1 VGKSG
6 TILVVDDEERL
17 RVSLGE
23 ILGSWGYEQ
32 RLAADGRAALAALS
46 RGGIDLALVDVR
58 MPAVGGMD
66 VLRRARALA
75 PDLPV
80 VMMTGYPSV
89 ESAVVA
95 MKYGA
100 VDFYTKPLDLPRLKE
115 DLERILA
122 ARASPPVRSA
132 EGVEGDISG
141 ARLAG
146 ESQAIRDLRASI
158 ARVAPTDAPVVI
170 TGESGTGKELAAEA
184 LHALSRRGR
193 NLLLKVNCTAIP
205 EGLLESELFGH
216 ERGAFTGAD
225 ARKAGLMEQAHGG
238 TVLLDEIG
246 DMDLRLQAKLLRF
259 LQDGG
264 FRRVGGSEQL
274 RSDARV
280 VAATHRDLV
289 ALIAAGEFREDL
301 YYRLSV
307 ICLRVPPLREHL
319 DDVPLLARRFV
330 AESSLRYGKPPPA
343 LGTELLT
350 VLLQK
355 PWPGNVRELKNCME
369 RAVIFC
375 DGPVLGPEHLPDQYR
390 AGEPLHAAGAL
401 GHARE
406 LVERGLL
413 LDALARAGG
422 NRTRAAE
429 LLGINRRTLYYKLER
444 LGIDPDGS
452 SRDP

>member
-1 VGKSG
+1 MGEPG

-23 ILGSWGYEQ
+23 ILESWGYARE
-32 RLAADGRAALAALS
+32 LAADGRAALAAIE
-46 RGGIDLALVDVR
+46 RGGVDLALVDVR

-75 PDLPV
+75 PELPV
-80 VMMTGYPSV
+80 VMMTGYASV

-100 VDFYTKPLDLPRLKE
+100 VDFYTKPLDLPRLKV
-115 DLERILA
+115 DLARILS
-122 ARASPPVRSA
+122 ARASPPARPA
-132 EGVEGDISG
+132 QG
-141 ARLAG
+141 AGGEVPGPRLAG
-146 ESQAIRDLRASI
+146 ESRAIRELRSAI
-158 ARVAPTDAPVVI
+158 ERVAPTDAPVVI

-184 LHALSRRGR
+184 LHALSRRSRG
-193 NLLLKVNCTAIP
+193 LLLKLNCTAIP
-205 EGLLESELFGH
+205 EALLESELFGH
-216 ERGAFTGAD
+216 ERGAFTGAE
-225 ARKAGLMEQAHGG
+225 ARKIGLLERAHGG

-246 DMDLRLQAKLLRF
+246 DMDLKLQAKLLRF
-259 LQDGG
+259 LQDGE

-274 RSDARV
+274 RSNARV

-289 ALIAAGEFREDL
+289 ARIAAGAFREDL

-307 ICLRVPPLREHL
+307 ICLRVPPLRERL
-319 DDVPLLARRFV
+319 EDLPLLARRFV
-330 AESSLRYGKPPPA
+330 AESSLRYGKAPPA
-343 LGTELLT
+343 LGEGLLA
-350 VLLQK
+350 LLLRK
-355 PWPGNVRELKNCME
+355 PWPGNIRELRNCME

-375 DGPVLGPEHLPDQYR
+375 DGPALGPEHLPDQYR
-390 AGEPLHAAGAL
+390 AGVPTPSGGAL
-401 GHARE
+401 DQARE

-413 LDALARAGG
+413 LDALDRAGG

-429 LLGINRRTLYYKLER
+429 LLGIHRRTLYYKLER

>member
-1 VGKSG
+1 MGKPA

-23 ILGSWGYEQ
+23 ILEGWGYER
-32 RLAADGRAALAALS
+32 RLAADGRSALAALE
-46 RGGIDLALVDVR
+46 RGGIDLALIDVR
-58 MPAVGGMD
+58 MPSVGGMD

-75 PDLPV
+75 PALPV
-80 VMMTGYPSV
+80 AMMTGYPSV
-89 ESAVVA
+89 ETAVVA
-95 MKYGA
+95 MKVGA
-100 VDFYTKPLDLPRLKE
+100 VDFYTKPLDLPRLRE
-115 DLERILA
+115 DLARILA
-122 ARASPPVRSA
+122 ARASPPA
-132 EGVEGDISG
+132 GPEGAGGEDAG

-146 ESQAIRDLRASI
+146 ESQAIRELRASI

-225 ARKAGLMEQAHGG
+225 ARKVGLMEQAHGG

-246 DMDLRLQAKLLRF
+246 DMDLKLQAKLLRF

-289 ALIAAGEFREDL
+289 ALIGAGEFREDL

-307 ICLRVPPLREHL
+307 ICLRVPPLRERL

-350 VLLQK
+350 LLLRK

-375 DGPVLGPEHLPDQYR
+375 DGPLLGPEHLPDQYR
-390 AGEPLHAAGAL
+390 AGEPLHAGGAL
-401 GHARE
+401 GQARE

-413 LDALARAGG
+413 LDALDRAGG